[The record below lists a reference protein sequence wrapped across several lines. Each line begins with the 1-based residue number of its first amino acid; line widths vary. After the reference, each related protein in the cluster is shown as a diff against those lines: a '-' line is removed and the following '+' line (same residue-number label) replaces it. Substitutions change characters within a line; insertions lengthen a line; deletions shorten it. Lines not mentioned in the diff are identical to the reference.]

1 MRGQNLA
8 NYFFIDNDL
17 PAADIIYY
25 RLKMIDIDGKFSYSK
40 TLAFRL
46 NNNAYAALVYPN
58 PTAGK
63 LQVKLDKGL
72 SQNSVLTITDVTG
85 QIVWKQQLV
94 TGQKEIGLNV
104 AKLAAGRY
112 FIKIVNNNELI
123 NQSFVII
130 R

>member
-1 MRGQNLA
+1 M
-8 NYFFIDNDL
+8 
-17 PAADIIYY
+17 
-25 RLKMIDIDGKFSYSK
+25 
-40 TLAFRL
+40 
-46 NNNAYAALVYPN
+46 
-58 PTAGK
+58 
-63 LQVKLDKGL
+63 KLDKGL
-72 SQNSVLTITDVTG
+72 SQNSVLTITDIMG

-104 AKLAAGRY
+104 AKLATGRY